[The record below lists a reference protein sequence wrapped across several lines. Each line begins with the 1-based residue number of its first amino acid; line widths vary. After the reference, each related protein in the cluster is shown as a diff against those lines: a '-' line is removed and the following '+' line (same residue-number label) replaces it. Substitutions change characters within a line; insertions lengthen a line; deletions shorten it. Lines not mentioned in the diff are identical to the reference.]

1 MFQTIFARVRERR
14 PLVHCITNYV
24 SANDCA
30 NILLACGASPVM
42 ADAPQEA
49 AEITARCAALCLN
62 LGTLST
68 ARAEAML
75 HSGQTANRLG
85 LPVVL
90 DPVGAGASSFRTET
104 ALHLLREVRVTVIRG
119 NPSELHSLAL
129 GIENTGGVDAEA
141 CDRVTEANLTEAVRF
156 AKNFARKTGAVVAM
170 TGAID
175 IVTDG
180 EAAYCIHNGHPLMS
194 AVTGAG
200 CQLSALT
207 AAFLGANPSAPLP
220 AAASAV
226 CALGL
231 AGETAYPRLS
241 PLDGNASYQNFI
253 IDAIFRLTPEALEQG
268 AKYELR

>member
-14 PLVHCITNYV
+14 PLVHCITNYI

-104 ALHLLREVRVTVIRG
+104 ALQLLREVRVTVI
-119 NPSELHSLAL
+119 A
-129 GIENTGGVDAEA
+129 TGFDSAYSAKEPVGADLRDKIGQHDAEA
-141 CDRVTEANLTEAVRF
+141 GKALPGRPQIEPNTIETIDYSEDDELELP
-156 AKNFARKTGAVVAM
+156 NFTYR
-170 TGAID
+170 
-175 IVTDG
+175 
-180 EAAYCIHNGHPLMS
+180 
-194 AVTGAG
+194 
-200 CQLSALT
+200 
-207 AAFLGANPSAPLP
+207 
-220 AAASAV
+220 
-226 CALGL
+226 
-231 AGETAYPRLS
+231 S
-241 PLDGNASYQNFI
+241 PKRIRMVD
-253 IDAIFRLTPEALEQG
+253 
-268 AKYELR
+268 

>member
-1 MFQTIFARVRERR
+1 
-14 PLVHCITNYV
+14 
-24 SANDCA
+24 
-30 NILLACGASPVM
+30 M

-104 ALHLLREVRVTVIRG
+104 ALQLLREVRVTVIRG

-156 AKNFARKTGAVVAM
+156 AKDFARKTGAVVAM

-241 PLDGNASYQNFI
+241 PLDGNASYRNFI
-253 IDAIFRLTPEALEQG
+253 IDATFRLTPEALEQG